1 MPISKIKSN
10 AINDGAITIAKT
22 NNLFVNTEIT
32 GTEAARMPVGTTAQR
47 ANAQVGDLRHN
58 SNLGILEQYTTDGWQ
73 GIASSPTVTS
83 VSPNNIEE
91 SDSTQTIVINGQN
104 FDSGATA
111 LLIGSGGNIT
121 PTTSTRNTSSQIT
134 IVYSGSDAITTDT
147 GPYDVKVTNSTGL
160 AGTLDDALTLDDAPN
175 WSTAAGSL
183 GTVIEDIAMST
194 LTVAATD
201 PEGGSVTYSVT
212 SGSLPSGTSLGSSN
226 GQITGTPNVGNS
238 GYSSS
243 GVTHNFTVTAND
255 GTGNTTPRAFSIL
268 RKWQDGSTS
277 AQAVS
282 SLTALDALSHGDT
295 GYNTRYVSFNGAV
308 TPFQMDT
315 YTDSNNVTW
324 YVTSPVFGTGGINV
338 LNDSVFGQTSN
349 EGEGTFKTIVGT
361 QTRTVSMGG
370 NFSAFSSKTPY
381 NIYSTNTPSTYV
393 DTVTNVNG
401 SGHGGGSQTDISGKF
416 RGDGHV
422 LRTSDTRLGYNT
434 LNWYLHGTG
443 SNASGTN
450 IAAMRAVVTQLSIL
464 TPWTTVTGDDDGTNG
479 AGAYSAYNNNN
490 DYTLGS
496 TPAGT
501 WLKDASNNV
510 QKMVSGIT
518 NANEHMFVSMWT
530 HNDHS
535 HKASSGS
542 TIWSYTGGVGNGLS
556 TTGMI
561 LAAQYDARA
570 GGSSTVTMGPAYSS
584 ATGFRN
590 SRLPFLVR

>member
-1 MPISKIKSN
+1 MPISRIKSN

-32 GTEAARMPVGTTAQR
+32 GTEAARMPVGTTGQR

-58 SNLGILEQYTTDGWQ
+58 TTLGILEQYTTDGWQ

-91 SDSTQTIVINGQN
+91 SDSTQTIVITGQN

-111 LLIGSGGNIT
+111 VLVGSGGNIT
-121 PTTSTRNTSSQIT
+121 PTTSTRNSSSQIT
-134 IVYSGSDAITTDT
+134 IVYSGSDVITTDA
-147 GPYDVKVTNSTGL
+147 GPYDIKVTNSTGL
-160 AGTLDDALTLDDAPN
+160 VGTLDDSLTLDDAPN
-175 WSTAAGSL
+175 WTTAAGSV

-194 LTVAATD
+194 VTVAATD
-201 PEGGSVTYSVT
+201 PEGGSVTYSIT
-212 SGSLPSGTSLGSSN
+212 SGALPSGLSFGTSN
-226 GQITGTPNVGNS
+226 GQITGTPNAGTS

-243 GVTHNFTVTAND
+243 GVAHNFTVTAND

-268 RKWQDGSTS
+268 RKWSDGSTS
-277 AQAVS
+277 AQAVN
-282 SLTALDALSHGDT
+282 SLVELDALSHGDT

-324 YVTSPVFGTGGINV
+324 YVTSPAFGTGGINV
-338 LNDSVFGQTSN
+338 LNDSVFGATST
-349 EGEGTFKTIVGT
+349 EGEGVFKTIVGS

-370 NFSAFSSKTPY
+370 NFSAFSSKTAY

-401 SGHGGGSQTDISGKF
+401 SGYGSGSQTDICGKF
-416 RGDGHV
+416 RGDGHTV
-422 LRTSDTRLGYNT
+422 FTSDTRMGYNT

-464 TPWTTVTGDDDGTNG
+464 TPWTSVTGDDDGTNG
-479 AGAYSAYNNNN
+479 SGSYTAFNNNN

-496 TPAGT
+496 TPAGP
-501 WLKDASNNV
+501 WLKDTSGNA
-510 QKMVSGIT
+510 QKMISGIT

-556 TTGMI
+556 TNGMI
-561 LAAQYDARA
+561 LANQYDARV
-570 GGSSTVTMGPAYSS
+570 GGSSTCTLGPAYSS

>member
-1 MPISKIKSN
+1 MPISRIKSN

-58 SNLGILEQYTTDGWQ
+58 STLGILEQYTPDGWQ

-83 VSPNNIEE
+83 ISPTNINE
-91 SDSTQTIVINGQN
+91 SDSTQTIVITGQS
-104 FDSGATA
+104 FDAGATA
-111 LLIGSGGNIT
+111 LLVGSGGNIN
-121 PTTSTRNTSSQIT
+121 PTTSTRNSSSQIT

-201 PEGGSVTYSVT
+201 PEGASVTYSVT
-212 SGSLPSGTSLGSSN
+212 SGALPSGTSLGSSN

-282 SLTALDALSHGDT
+282 SLVAFDAISTGDT

-315 YTDSNNVTW
+315 YTDSSNVTW
-324 YVTSPVFGTGGINV
+324 YVTSPTFGTGGINV
-338 LNDSVFGQTSN
+338 LNNSIFGQTST
-349 EGEGTFKTIVGT
+349 EAEGTFKTIVGS
-361 QTRTVSMGG
+361 QVRTVSMGG

-381 NIYSTNTPSTYV
+381 NIFSTNTPSTYV
-393 DTVTNVNG
+393 DTVTNING
-401 SGHGGGSQTDISGKF
+401 NGYAGGTQTSICGKF
-416 RGDGHV
+416 RGDGHDV
-422 LRTSDTRLGYNT
+422 RTANSRLGYNT

-443 SNASGTN
+443 GNANSTN

-464 TPWTTVTGDDDGTNG
+464 TPWTAVTGDDDGTNG

-501 WLKDASNNV
+501 WLKDTSNNA
-510 QKMVSGIT
+510 QKMISGVT
-518 NANEHMFVSMWT
+518 NANENMFVSMWT

-556 TTGMI
+556 TTGMV
-561 LAAQYDARA
+561 LAAQYDSRV
-570 GGSSTVTMGPAYSS
+570 GSSSTVTFGPAYSS

-590 SRLPFLVR
+590 SRLPYLVR

>member
-1 MPISKIKSN
+1 MPISRIKSN

-58 SNLGILEQYTTDGWQ
+58 TTLGILEQYTSDGWQ

-83 VSPNNIEE
+83 VSPNNIDE
-91 SDSTQTIVINGQN
+91 SDDPQTLVITGQN

-111 LLIGSGGNIT
+111 LLVGSGGNIA
-121 PTTSTRNTSSQIT
+121 PTTSTRNSSSQIT
-134 IVYSGSDAITTDT
+134 IVYSGGDVITSDT
-147 GPYDVKVTNSTGL
+147 GPYDIKVTNSTGL
-160 AGTLDDALTLDDAPN
+160 AGTLDDAVTFDDAPN
-175 WSTAAGSL
+175 WSTAAGTL
-183 GTVIEDIAMST
+183 ATVTEDIAMST
-194 LTVAATD
+194 INVAATD
-201 PEGGSVTYSVT
+201 PEGGTVTYSVT
-212 SGSLPSGTSLGSSN
+212 AGALPTGTSLSSA
-226 GQITGTPNVGNS
+226 GAITGTPNVSDTYNA
-238 GYSSS
+238 S
-243 GVTHNFTVTAND
+243 GVAHNFTVTAND
-255 GTGNTTPRAFSIL
+255 GTGNTTPRVFSIL
-268 RKWQDGSTS
+268 RKWSDGATS

-282 SLTALDALSHGDT
+282 SLVAFDALSTGDT

-315 YTDSNNVTW
+315 YTDSSNVTW
-324 YVTSPVFGTGGINV
+324 YVTSPTFGTGGINV
-338 LNDSVFGQTSN
+338 LNNSVFGQTST
-349 EGEGTFKTIVGT
+349 EGEGTFKTIVGS
-361 QTRTVSMGG
+361 QVRTVSMGG

-381 NIYSTNTPSTYV
+381 NIFSTNTPSTYV
-393 DTVTNVNG
+393 DTVTNING
-401 SGHGGGSQTDISGKF
+401 SGYSGGSQTDICGKF
-416 RGDGHV
+416 RGDGHN
-422 LRTSDTRLGYNT
+422 TQNSDTRLGYNT

-443 SNASGTN
+443 GNANATN

-479 AGAYSAYNNNN
+479 AGAYSAYNNTN

-496 TPAGT
+496 TAAGT
-501 WLKDASNNV
+501 WLKDTSNNA
-510 QKMVSGIT
+510 QKMVSGVT

-530 HNDHS
+530 HNDHD

-556 TTGMI
+556 TTGMV
-561 LAAQYDARA
+561 LAAEYDARV
-570 GGSSTVTMGPAYSS
+570 GGSSTVTFGPAYSS

-590 SRLPFLVR
+590 SRLPYLVR

>member
-1 MPISKIKSN
+1 MPISRIKSN

-22 NNLFVNTEIT
+22 NNLFVNTEIA
-32 GTEAARMPVGTTAQR
+32 GTEAMKVPVGSTAQR

-58 SNLGILEQYTTDGWQ
+58 TNLGILEQYTADGWQ
-73 GIASSPTVTS
+73 GIASAPTVTS
-83 VSPNNIEE
+83 VSPNNINE
-91 SDSTQTIVINGQN
+91 SDSTQTIVIAGQN

-121 PTTSTRNTSSQIT
+121 PTTSTRNSSSQIT
-134 IVYSGSDAITTDT
+134 IVYSGSDVITTDT
-147 GPYDVKVTNSTGL
+147 GPYDIKVTNSTGL

-201 PEGGSVTYSVT
+201 PEGASVTYSVT
-212 SGSLPSGTSLGSSN
+212 SGALPSGTSLGSSN

-295 GYNTRYVSFNGAV
+295 GYNTRYVTFNGAV

-338 LNDSVFGQTSN
+338 LNDSVFGQTST
-349 EGEGTFKTIVGT
+349 EGEGTFKTIVGG

-370 NFSAFSSKTPY
+370 NFSAFSNKTPY

-393 DTVTNVNG
+393 DTVANVNG
-401 SGHGGGSQTDISGKF
+401 SGYGGGSQTTICGKF

-422 LRTSDTRLGYNT
+422 VRASDSRLGYNT

-464 TPWTTVTGDDDGTNG
+464 TPWTTVTGDDDGSNG
-479 AGAYSAYNNNN
+479 AGAYSDFNNNN

-510 QKMVSGIT
+510 QKMVSGTT

-542 TIWSYTGGVGNGLS
+542 TLWSYTGGVSNGL
-556 TTGMI
+556 THAGMI
-561 LAAQYDARA
+561 LAAQYDARV

-584 ATGFRN
+584 STGFRN

>member
-1 MPISKIKSN
+1 MPISRIKSN

-58 SNLGILEQYTTDGWQ
+58 STLGILEQYTTDGWQ
-73 GIASSPTVTS
+73 GIASSPTVS
-83 VSPNNIEE
+83 SISPNNIEE
-91 SDSTQTIVINGQN
+91 SDSTQTIVITGQN

-201 PEGGSVTYSVT
+201 PEGASVTYSVT
-212 SGSLPSGTSLGSSN
+212 SGALPSGTSLGSSN

-370 NFSAFSSKTPY
+370 NFSAFSTKTAY
-381 NIYSTNTPSTYV
+381 NIFSTNTPSTYV
-393 DTVTNVNG
+393 DTVTNING
-401 SGHGGGSQTDISGKF
+401 NGYGGGSQTSISGKF

-443 SNASGTN
+443 GNANSTN

-464 TPWTTVTGDDDGTNG
+464 TPWTAVTGDDDGTNG
-479 AGAYSAYNNNN
+479 AGAYSAYNNTN

-501 WLKDASNNV
+501 WLKDTNNNA
-510 QKMVSGIT
+510 QKMISGVT
-518 NANEHMFVSMWT
+518 NANENMFVSMWT

>member
-58 SNLGILEQYTTDGWQ
+58 STLGILEQYTTDGWQ

-111 LLIGSGGNIT
+111 LLVGSGGNIT

-147 GPYDVKVTNSTGL
+147 GPYDIKVTNSTGL

-201 PEGGSVTYSVT
+201 PEGASVTYSVT
-212 SGSLPSGTSLGSSN
+212 SGALPSGTSLGSSN

-349 EGEGTFKTIVGT
+349 EGEGTFKTIVGG

-370 NFSAFSSKTPY
+370 NFSAFSTKTAY
-381 NIYSTNTPSTYV
+381 NIFSTNTPSTYV
-393 DTVTNVNG
+393 DTVTNING
-401 SGHGGGSQTDISGKF
+401 NGYGGGSQTSISGKF

>member
-147 GPYDVKVTNSTGL
+147 GPYDIKVTNSTGL

-201 PEGGSVTYSVT
+201 PEGASVTYSVT
-212 SGSLPSGTSLGSSN
+212 SGALPSGTSLGSSN

-349 EGEGTFKTIVGT
+349 EGEGTFKTIVGG

-370 NFSAFSSKTPY
+370 NFSAFSTKTAY
-381 NIYSTNTPSTYV
+381 NIFSTNTPSTYV
-393 DTVTNVNG
+393 DTVTNING
-401 SGHGGGSQTDISGKF
+401 NGYGGGSQTSISGKF

-443 SNASGTN
+443 GNANSTN

-464 TPWTTVTGDDDGTNG
+464 TPWTAVTGDDDGTNG
-479 AGAYSAYNNNN
+479 AGAYSAYNNTN

-501 WLKDASNNV
+501 WLKDTNNNA
-510 QKMVSGIT
+510 QKMISGVT
-518 NANEHMFVSMWT
+518 NANENMFVSMWT